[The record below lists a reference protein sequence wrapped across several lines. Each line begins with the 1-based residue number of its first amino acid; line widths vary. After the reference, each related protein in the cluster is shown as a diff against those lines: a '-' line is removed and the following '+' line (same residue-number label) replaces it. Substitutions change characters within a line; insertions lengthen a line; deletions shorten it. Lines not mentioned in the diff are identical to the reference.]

1 MRKFS
6 LLLLSLLLFGALT
19 LPFINLA
26 QATTDAPADTG
37 GYGLEETGT
46 QSGLKKDVSV
56 PEFLGSVV
64 GAGLAL
70 SGSIFLFL
78 IIYGGV
84 MIMTSA
90 GSDRV
95 EKGKKVITWA
105 VIGAAILA
113 ASYAITS
120 FIFGALSQ

>member
-6 LLLLSLLLFGALT
+6 LFFLALILLGVLAI
-19 LPFINLA
+19 PFINLA

-37 GYGLEETGT
+37 NYGLEAAGT
-46 QSGLKKDVSV
+46 KSGLKKDVSV
-56 PEFLGSVV
+56 PEFLGMVA

-95 EKGKKVITWA
+95 EKGKKIITWA
-105 VIGAAILA
+105 IIGALILG

-120 FIFGALSQ
+120 FIFSALSQ